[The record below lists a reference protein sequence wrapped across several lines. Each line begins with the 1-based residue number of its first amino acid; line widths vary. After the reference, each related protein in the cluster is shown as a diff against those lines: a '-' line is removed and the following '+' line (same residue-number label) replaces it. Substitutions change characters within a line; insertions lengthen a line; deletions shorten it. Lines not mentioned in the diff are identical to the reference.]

1 MTNLDVSN
9 LLDTWVEEAQE
20 ELENY
25 GRMRTVTIASL
36 FGARLR
42 TKPELLSSRAWW
54 DILYDVPHPADDPPQ
69 APRQAFIVGKA
80 LAKNLMPRLQVSN
93 LMFEEWCTAAKAR
106 LQATNPPPLDVL
118 EADRCVRVIDDL
130 DALSRVVPYF
140 RWLNDES
147 PEVKEATQQIL
158 NLLERFSRSGHL
170 FVAGIHRLEA
180 IRASIRESVLSR
192 DTMLYILQHR
202 ESDDLPPI
210 DRAVFL
216 SASWMAR
223 CFAGA
228 QWQDVEEAT
237 AGLLDEMDE
246 KILPHPENESN

>member
-9 LLDTWVEEAQE
+9 LLDTWLEEAVS

-42 TKPELLSSRAWW
+42 TEPALLNSRAWW
-54 DILYDVPHPADDPPQ
+54 DVLYDVPHAEDLPPQ

-80 LAKNLMPRLQVSN
+80 LAKNLMPRIQVSN
-93 LMFEEWCTAAKAR
+93 LMFDEWCAAAQAR
-106 LQATNPPPLDVL
+106 LQTRNAPPLDVV

-130 DALSRVVPYF
+130 DALSRVLPYF

-147 PEVKEATQQIL
+147 PEVKEVVQQIE

-170 FVAGIHRLEA
+170 FVAGLHRLEA

-192 DTMLYILQHR
+192 DVMLYIQQHH

-210 DRAVFL
+210 DREVFR

-228 QWQDVEEAT
+228 HWQDIEEAT
-237 AGLLDEMDE
+237 AHLSDEE
-246 KILPHPENESN
+246 IAELNESD

>member
-9 LLDTWVEEAQE
+9 LLDTWLEEAE
-20 ELENY
+20 DEKVNL
-25 GRMRTVTIASL
+25 GRMRTATLATL

-42 TKPELLSSRAWW
+42 TEPALLSSRAWW
-54 DILYDVPHPADDPPQ
+54 DILYDVPHPADEPPQ
-69 APRQAFIVGKA
+69 APRQAHLVGRA
-80 LAKNLMPRLQVSN
+80 LAKNLLPALETSN
-93 LMFEEWCTAAKAR
+93 LLFEEWCAAAKAR

-118 EADRCVRVIDDL
+118 EADKCVRVIDDL
-130 DALSRVVPYF
+130 DRLSRVLPYF

-147 PEVKEATQQIL
+147 PEVTEVIQQIE

-170 FVAGIHRLEA
+170 FVAGLHRLEA

-192 DTMLYILQHR
+192 DVLLYIQQHH
-202 ESDDLPPI
+202 EEADLPPI
-210 DRAVFL
+210 DRAVFR

-228 QWQDVEEAT
+228 HWQDIEEAT
-237 AGLLDEMDE
+237 AHLSDEE
-246 KILPHPENESN
+246 IAELNESD

>member
-9 LLDTWVEEAQE
+9 LLDTWVEEAAE

-80 LAKNLMPRLQVSN
+80 LAKNLMPRIQASN
-93 LMFEEWCTAAKAR
+93 LMFDEWCAAAQAR
-106 LQATNPPPLDVL
+106 LQTRNAPPLDVV
-118 EADRCVRVIDDL
+118 EADKCVRVIDDL
-130 DALSRVVPYF
+130 DALSRVLPYF

-147 PEVKEATQQIL
+147 PEVTEAIQQIE

-170 FVAGIHRLEA
+170 FVAGLHRLEA
-180 IRASIRESVLSR
+180 IRASIRDSVLSR
-192 DTMLYILQHR
+192 DVMLYIQQHH
-202 ESDDLPPI
+202 EEADLPPI
-210 DRAVFL
+210 DRAVFR
-216 SASWMAR
+216 SGSWLAR
-223 CFAGA
+223 CLAGA
-228 QWQDVEEAT
+228 LWQQVEEAT
-237 AGLLDEMDE
+237 AHLSDEE
-246 KILPHPENESN
+246 ILKLNESN